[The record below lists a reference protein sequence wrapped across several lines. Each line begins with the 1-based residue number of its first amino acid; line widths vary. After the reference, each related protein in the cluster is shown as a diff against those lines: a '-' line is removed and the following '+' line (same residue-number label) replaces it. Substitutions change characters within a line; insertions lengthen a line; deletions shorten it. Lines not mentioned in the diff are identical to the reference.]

1 MVRPSIFA
9 VLAKALFRSVKVA
22 LCFVLEAFQV
32 VPDWNCYFNEKIINR
47 LCPCRGGAVPSQSLE
62 PVTDRVVRKKFGG
75 ESEEPKNRP
84 KAELIKKNP
93 SPSLLR
99 A

>member
-1 MVRPSIFA
+1 
-9 VLAKALFRSVKVA
+9 
-22 LCFVLEAFQV
+22 LELLLQRKDHQ
-32 VPDWNCYFNEKIINR
+32 PIE
-47 LCPCRGGAVPSQSLE
+47 PGRGGAVPSQSLE
-62 PVTDRVVRKKFGG
+62 PVTDCVVRKKFGG

>member
-1 MVRPSIFA
+1 LVRPSIFA

-47 LCPCRGGAVPSQSLE
+47 LNQAVVEQCPV
-62 PVTDRVVRKKFGG
+62 
-75 ESEEPKNRP
+75 
-84 KAELIKKNP
+84 
-93 SPSLLR
+93 SLLNP
-99 A
+99 